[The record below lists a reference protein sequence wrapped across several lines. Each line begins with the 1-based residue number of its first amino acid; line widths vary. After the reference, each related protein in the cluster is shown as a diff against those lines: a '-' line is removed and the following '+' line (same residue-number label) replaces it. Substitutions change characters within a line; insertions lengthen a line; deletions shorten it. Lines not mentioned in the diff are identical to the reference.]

1 MQIRPSRRSHLN
13 AMRRQYCMQRKSR
26 RLTSGPATN
35 VNHMGRIALNKKRRR
50 FGYEDNNPMAQNSL
64 TSSSILYTSRKSK
77 RNHYSVEC
85 AKKKMILISD
95 CNTLAQKEKERNVL
109 EPFKGLYVS
118 ERGYNTAVSGMNLP
132 HGPSI

>member
-1 MQIRPSRRSHLN
+1 
-13 AMRRQYCMQRKSR
+13 
-26 RLTSGPATN
+26 
-35 VNHMGRIALNKKRRR
+35 MGRIALNKKKDV
-50 FGYEDNNPMAQNSL
+50 YKDEDNNPMAQNSL
-64 TSSSILYTSRKSK
+64 NSSSILYTSRKSK
-77 RNHYSVEC
+77 RSHYSVEC